1 MQEFL
6 RAADRLAGLPGDPP
20 VDEACGELQAEEAEF
35 RAAMDDD
42 FNTAKATGVLFDLV
56 REGNRLL
63 HAADQG
69 RNLTSPTLVALR
81 RVAMLLRRLG
91 GVLGLDLRGGRLVT
105 ATLRA
110 VPLTRSAS
118 EAQAELG
125 RLLQATAMA
134 PADLEGRLVTVL
146 QELLAHRE
154 AARGAKAWA
163 EADQIRQALSAHGFR
178 IEDTRT
184 ATHAISEFVGEQR
197 RSSIDVTLV
206 KA

>member
-1 MQEFL
+1 MT
-6 RAADRLAGLPGDPP
+6 
-20 VDEACGELQAEEAEF
+20 
-35 RAAMDDD
+35 
-42 FNTAKATGVLFDLV
+42 TA
-56 REGNRLL
+56 
-63 HAADQG
+63 
-69 RNLTSPTLVALR
+69 
-81 RVAMLLRRLG
+81 
-91 GVLGLDLRGGRLVT
+91 
-105 ATLRA
+105 LRA

-125 RLLQATAMA
+125 QLLQATAMA

-163 EADQIRQALSAHGFR
+163 EADRIRHVLSAHGFR

-197 RSSIDVTLV
+197 RSPIDVTLV